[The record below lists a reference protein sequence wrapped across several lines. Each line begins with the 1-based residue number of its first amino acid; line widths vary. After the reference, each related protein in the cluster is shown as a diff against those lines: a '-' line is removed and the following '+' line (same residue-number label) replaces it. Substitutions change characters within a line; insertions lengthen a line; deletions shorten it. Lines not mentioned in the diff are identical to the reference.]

1 VERRRRYEGARW
13 QQQASSP
20 LSRHLRPDCPGRRS
34 LFVVALL
41 ALLVSV
47 SRPPGALAAFENCA
61 LDSKTAAM
69 GGCWSVSLFSA
80 FSLAPVPPKEQESG
94 LGLSCRRLYGMDE
107 LAELNLVVNIP
118 FRGWCNSIGIA
129 ERGWT
134 LYKERIVSAA
144 VSARPQDCVFL
155 CLSLSAFELRV
166 DEVGSS
172 TYASV
177 SVGARTR
184 PVRGLEVCVGRGN
197 FVSSTEDGAVP
208 EIFLLGL
215 LAEPSPILRLALEAR
230 KNPRVRSS
238 LHFGAELEPAVGLL
252 LRCGLKTEP
261 LELTVGFGLGL
272 GNLSLETASA
282 FHPVLGRTDSFTCGY
297 AWR

>member
-1 VERRRRYEGARW
+1 
-13 QQQASSP
+13 
-20 LSRHLRPDCPGRRS
+20 
-34 LFVVALL
+34 
-41 ALLVSV
+41 
-47 SRPPGALAAFENCA
+47 
-61 LDSKTAAM
+61 M
-69 GGCWSVSLFSA
+69 GDCWSASLFSA
-80 FSLAPVPPKEQESG
+80 FSLAPVPPTEQKSAVS
-94 LGLSCRRLYGMDE
+94 LSCRRLFGMDE
-107 LAELNLVVNIP
+107 LTELNLVANIP
-118 FRGWCNSIGIA
+118 LRGWCNSIGIA

-134 LYKERIVSAA
+134 LYKERIVSVA
-144 VSARPQDCVFL
+144 VSAQPQDCVFV
-155 CLSLSAFELRV
+155 CLAISALELRV
-166 DEVGSS
+166 DEVCST

-184 PVRGLEVCVGRGN
+184 PVRGLEACAGMGN

-208 EIFLLGL
+208 EILLLGL

-230 KNPRVRSS
+230 KNPRVRASF
-238 LHFGAELEPAVGLL
+238 HFGAELEPAAGLL

-297 AWR
+297 GWR